1 MDQGAES
8 ASVYDYTYYL
18 NHMDAENKYEGYHGI
33 TASFETTDNHAAITL
48 TGIPVDSAFD
58 DIAMKEGTFSS
69 KGGYYISNAVS
80 VERDLHKGDTLT
92 IANTVTLEETEMK
105 IDGVVADNTQ
115 QVIYTSYENAK
126 DVMGLDGD
134 YYNIV
139 YSNEKIDIDSDD
151 LSYLSDNESMLDTFE
166 NAMTAFSSFIN
177 GMMFMGC
184 LMSVISVY
192 LIVNMLIEENKSSI
206 SMLKVLG
213 YRDREIN
220 GIVLNVNH
228 ILVVLGIIPSLIT
241 WPVVLGFLLAVP
253 ACVSMLGGVSSAMVS
268 VMHVVLEPT
277 VKTSSVLICGV
288 IILISY
294 FFSLLLLR
302 RKVSK
307 IDMVVSLKGNRE

>member
-1 MDQGAES
+1 M
-8 ASVYDYTYYL
+8 
-18 NHMDAENKYEGYHGI
+18 
-33 TASFETTDNHAAITL
+33 
-48 TGIPVDSAFD
+48 
-58 DIAMKEGTFSS
+58 
-69 KGGYYISNAVS
+69 
-80 VERDLHKGDTLT
+80 ERDLHKGDTLT
-92 IANTVTLEETEMK
+92 IANTVTLEETEVK

-228 ILVVLGIIPSLIT
+228 ILVVLG
-241 WPVVLGFLLAVP
+241 FLLAVP

-277 VKTSSVLICGV
+277 VKISSVLICGV

>member
-1 MDQGAES
+1 
-8 ASVYDYTYYL
+8 
-18 NHMDAENKYEGYHGI
+18 
-33 TASFETTDNHAAITL
+33 
-48 TGIPVDSAFD
+48 
-58 DIAMKEGTFSS
+58 
-69 KGGYYISNAVS
+69 
-80 VERDLHKGDTLT
+80 
-92 IANTVTLEETEMK
+92 
-105 IDGVVADNTQ
+105 
-115 QVIYTSYENAK
+115 
-126 DVMGLDGD
+126 
-134 YYNIV
+134 
-139 YSNEKIDIDSDD
+139 
-151 LSYLSDNESMLDTFE
+151 
-166 NAMTAFSSFIN
+166 
-177 GMMFMGC
+177 
-184 LMSVISVY
+184 
-192 LIVNMLIEENKSSI
+192 MLIEENKSSI

-228 ILVVLGIIPSLIT
+228 ILVVM
-241 WPVVLGFLLAVP
+241 GFLLAVP